1 MKKNILL
8 AVIILIAIIFGY
20 ALATPVPDAKQETK
34 ILTEPTIKPVPLT
47 QTQTTTGA
55 YEKAYM
61 EACVAEVSMYEGK
74 EAYCQCTYD
83 VLKNRLG
90 LDGLVSLSIEYMETE
105 ETTEEMW
112 DAVKE
117 CIDRL

>member
-47 QTQTTTGA
+47 QTPTGS

-61 EACVAEVSMYEGK
+61 ESCVEETDGFENG

-90 LDGLVSLSIEYMETE
+90 LDGLVLLSVDYLETNE
-105 ETTEEMW
+105 MPDEMW
-112 DAVKE
+112 DAVRE
-117 CIDRL
+117 CYDKL